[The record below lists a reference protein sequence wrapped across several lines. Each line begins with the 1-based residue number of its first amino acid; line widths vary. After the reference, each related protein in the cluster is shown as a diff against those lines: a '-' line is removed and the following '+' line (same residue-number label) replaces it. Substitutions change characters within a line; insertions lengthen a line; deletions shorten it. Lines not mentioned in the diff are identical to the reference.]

1 MPHSRLPATPPAVS
15 AKSAASD
22 VLAALDTQDFLA
34 QLLAQ
39 QTPFGELAV
48 VSSFGAESAVLL
60 HLVATLNPK
69 TRVVFLDTGFHFPET
84 LAYRDELI
92 ARLELQGAQT
102 IGIDPLSEKRYDES
116 ATLHQIDPDRC
127 CAVRKVQVLRR
138 ALRPYGGWISGQKQ
152 FHSSERAR
160 LERVEWDDIYTTWKF
175 NPLADWS
182 ADRIASYQAEHRL
195 PAHPLVSEGYPSIGC
210 EPCTS
215 RVAGGEELRAGRW
228 RGQDK
233 LECGLH
239 RNPNVIAVSSR

>member
-1 MPHSRLPATPPAVS
+1 MPHNSLPATTPAAS
-15 AKSAASD
+15 ATGAASD
-22 VLAALDTQDFLA
+22 ALASLDTQAFLA
-34 QLLAQ
+34 RLLSQ

-60 HLVATLNPK
+60 HLVATPNPE

-92 ARLELQGAQT
+92 ARLGLQRAQT
-102 IGIDPLSEKRYDES
+102 IGIDPLSEKRYDD
-116 ATLHQIDPDRC
+116 AGTLHQVDPDRC
-127 CAVRKVQVLRR
+127 CAVRKVQVLKR

-152 FHSSERAR
+152 FQSTERAR
-160 LERVEWDDIYTTWKF
+160 LERVEWDELYAMWKF

-182 ADRIASYQAEHRL
+182 ADRIATYQAEHRL
-195 PAHPLVSEGYPSIGC
+195 PPHPLVSEGYPSIGC

-215 RVAGGEELRAGRW
+215 RVAGGEDMRAGRW

-239 RNPNVIAVSSR
+239 RNSNVIAVSSR

>member
-1 MPHSRLPATPPAVS
+1 MPHNNLTAATPAFS
-15 AKSAASD
+15 ATSVASD
-22 VLAALDTQDFLA
+22 ALASLDTQAFLER
-34 QLLAQ
+34 LLSQ

-60 HLVATLNPK
+60 HLVATLNPE

-84 LAYRDELI
+84 LGYRDELI
-92 ARLELQGAQT
+92 AQLGLQGAQT
-102 IGIDPLSEKRYDES
+102 IGIDPLSEKRYDD
-116 ATLHQIDPDRC
+116 AGGLHRVDPDRC
-127 CAVRKVQVLRR
+127 CAVRKVQVLKR

-152 FHSSERAR
+152 FHSTERAR
-160 LERVEWDDIYTTWKF
+160 LERVEWDELYSMWKF

-182 ADRIASYQAEHRL
+182 ADRIATYQAEHRL
-195 PAHPLVSEGYPSIGC
+195 PPHPLVSEGYPSIGC

>member
-1 MPHSRLPATPPAVS
+1 MPHSSVPAIPAAVS
-15 AKSAASD
+15 AKSAAFEALGS
-22 VLAALDTQDFLA
+22 LDTQAFLA
-34 QLLAQ
+34 RLLSQ

-60 HLVATLNPK
+60 HLVATLNSQA
-69 TRVVFLDTGFHFPET
+69 RVVFLDTGFHFPET

-92 ARLELQGAQT
+92 ARLGLQGAQT

-127 CAVRKVQVLRR
+127 CAVRKVQVLKR

-152 FHSSERAR
+152 FHSTERAR
-160 LERVEWDDIYTTWKF
+160 LERVEWDNIYTKWKF
-175 NPLADWS
+175 NPLADWN

-195 PAHPLVSEGYPSIGC
+195 PPHPLVSEGYPSIGC

>member
-1 MPHSRLPATPPAVS
+1 MPHNSLPATIPAAS
-15 AKSAASD
+15 GTNAASD
-22 VLAALDTQDFLA
+22 VLASLDTQAFLA
-34 QLLAQ
+34 RLLSQ

-60 HLVATLNPK
+60 HLVATLNPE
-69 TRVVFLDTGFHFPET
+69 TRVVFLDTGFHFLET

-92 ARLELQGAQT
+92 ARLGLQRTQT
-102 IGIDPLSEKRYDES
+102 IGIDPLSEKRYDD
-116 ATLHQIDPDRC
+116 AGTLHQVDPDRC
-127 CAVRKVQVLRR
+127 CAVRKVQVLKR

-152 FHSSERAR
+152 FHSTERAR
-160 LERVEWDDIYTTWKF
+160 LERVEWDELYSIWKF

-182 ADRIASYQAEHRL
+182 ADRIATYQAEHRL
-195 PAHPLVSEGYPSIGC
+195 PLHPLVSEGYPSIGC
-210 EPCTS
+210 KPCTS
-215 RVAGGEELRAGRW
+215 RVASGEDMRAGRW

>member
-1 MPHSRLPATPPAVS
+1 MPHNSLPATTPAAS
-15 AKSAASD
+15 ATSAASD
-22 VLAALDTQDFLA
+22 ALASLDTRAFLA
-34 QLLAQ
+34 RLLSQ

-60 HLVATLNPK
+60 HLVATLNPE

-92 ARLELQGAQT
+92 ARLGLQRAQT
-102 IGIDPLSEKRYDES
+102 IGIDPLSEKRYDD
-116 ATLHQIDPDRC
+116 AGTLHQVDPDRC
-127 CAVRKVQVLRR
+127 CAVRKVQVLKR

-152 FHSSERAR
+152 FHSIERAR
-160 LERVEWDDIYTTWKF
+160 LERVEWDELYAMWKF

-182 ADRIASYQAEHRL
+182 ADRIATYQAEHRL
-195 PAHPLVSEGYPSIGC
+195 PPHPLVSEGYPSIGC

-215 RVAGGEELRAGRW
+215 RVAGGEDMRAGRW

-239 RNPNVIAVSSR
+239 RNSNAIAVSSR

>member
-1 MPHSRLPATPPAVS
+1 MPHSSVPAIPAAVS
-15 AKSAASD
+15 AKNVAFEALGS
-22 VLAALDTQDFLA
+22 LDTQAFLA
-34 QLLAQ
+34 RLLGQ

-60 HLVATLNPK
+60 HLVATLNSQ

-92 ARLELQGAQT
+92 DRFGLEGAQI
-102 IGIDPLSEKRYDES
+102 IGIDPLSEKRYDE
-116 ATLHQIDPDRC
+116 AGTLHQSDPDRC
-127 CAVRKVQVLRR
+127 CAVRKVQVLKR

-152 FHSSERAR
+152 FHSTERAW
-160 LERVEWDDIYTTWKF
+160 LERVEWDDIYATWKF

-195 PAHPLVSEGYPSIGC
+195 PPHPLVSEGFPSIGC

-215 RVAGGEELRAGRW
+215 RVTGGEDIRAGRW

>member
-1 MPHSRLPATPPAVS
+1 MPHNSLPATTPAAS
-15 AKSAASD
+15 ATGAASD
-22 VLAALDTQDFLA
+22 ALASLDTQAFLA
-34 QLLAQ
+34 RLLSQ

-60 HLVATLNPK
+60 HLVATLNPE

-92 ARLELQGAQT
+92 ARLGLQRAQT
-102 IGIDPLSEKRYDES
+102 IGIDPLSEKRYDD
-116 ATLHQIDPDRC
+116 AGTLHQVDPDRC
-127 CAVRKVQVLRR
+127 CAVRKVQVLKR

-152 FHSSERAR
+152 FQSTERAR
-160 LERVEWDDIYTTWKF
+160 LERVEWDELYAMWKF

-182 ADRIASYQAEHRL
+182 ADRIATYQAEHRL
-195 PAHPLVSEGYPSIGC
+195 PPHPLVSEGYPSIGC

-215 RVAGGEELRAGRW
+215 RVAGGEDMRAGRW

-239 RNPNVIAVSSR
+239 RNSNVIAVSSR

>member
-1 MPHSRLPATPPAVS
+1 MPHNSPSATSPAAAAVS
-15 AKSAASD
+15 AATEALVS
-22 VLAALDTQDFLA
+22 LDTQAFLA
-34 QLLAQ
+34 RLLSQ
-39 QTPFGELAV
+39 QTPFGELAA

-60 HLVATLNPK
+60 HLVATLNLE

-92 ARLELQGAQT
+92 KRLGLQGAQT
-102 IGIDPLSEKRYDES
+102 IGIDPLSEKRYDD
-116 ATLHQIDPDRC
+116 AGTLHQTDPDRC

-152 FHSSERAR
+152 FHSAERAR
-160 LERVEWDDIYTTWKF
+160 LERIEWDDIYNTWKF

-215 RVAGGEELRAGRW
+215 RVARGEGMRAGRW
-228 RGQDK
+228 RGQEK

-239 RNPNVIAVSSR
+239 QNSQIIAVSVG